1 MLPTGLGRALLLS
14 GLPLQEQLS
23 QGQIHGRGHLHGALV
38 TSNDDDAA
46 AAGLNEA
53 GIVGGGER
61 LVPGPLGAGAVGGD
75 EHGGRESLGGL
86 DRPEPV
92 ASGGADDGLGLP
104 HRAGLDLLDG
114 IGHGQRR
121 DHGLV
126 SGPHGRDHPL
136 RHLRRRQ
143 RPRGVVDDDDVG
155 LRHGGQGRCEP
166 EGHRGLSGTGRAGNA
181 LDPRAPARR
190 GPDRSVRQAR
200 ELGAEPGD
208 LLSGGGDDDVADDA

>member
-1 MLPTGLGRALLLS
+1 M
-14 GLPLQEQLS
+14 
-23 QGQIHGRGHLHGALV
+23 
-38 TSNDDDAA
+38 
-46 AAGLNEA
+46 
-53 GIVGGGER
+53 
-61 LVPGPLGAGAVGGD
+61 GGD

-104 HRAGLDLLDG
+104 RPAGLDLLDG

-136 RHLRRRQ
+136 CHLRRRQ
-143 RPRGVVDDDDVG
+143 RPRGVVNDDDVG

-166 EGHRGLSGTGRAGNA
+166 EGHGGLPGAGRAGHD
-181 LDPRAPARR
+181 LDLTTSARR
-190 GPDRSVRQAR
+190 GPDRSVRQAL
-200 ELGAEPGD
+200 ELGAEPVD
-208 LLSGGGDDDVADDA
+208 LLSGGGDDDVADGARGDEPGRRPSQEADAAHRDEGLGDPGAQAGAGARRGENGDRPTRSGLGRGGCLG